1 MFGTSSPG
9 VLQVTVIFSQ
19 QSKNETFYRLIT
31 TPSTLP
37 GREEINLY
45 HYTLHVK
52 ALQSTASVLL
62 GKIKTISYTL
72 SSFQP

>member
-1 MFGTSSPG
+1 MA
-9 VLQVTVIFSQ
+9 
-19 QSKNETFYRLIT
+19 
-31 TPSTLP
+31 
-37 GREEINLY
+37 GRNKSLS
-45 HYTLHVK
+45 YTLHVK